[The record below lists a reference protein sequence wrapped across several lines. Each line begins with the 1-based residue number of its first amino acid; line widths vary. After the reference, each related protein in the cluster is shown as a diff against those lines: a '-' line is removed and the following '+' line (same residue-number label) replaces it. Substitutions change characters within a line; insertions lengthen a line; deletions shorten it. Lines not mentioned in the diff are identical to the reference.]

1 MHGSDDPPA
10 PGPGLPA
17 PTPPDMPDHSSTLNE
32 LEAFLRQPDAIMEP
46 SIVDRL
52 REYVMANGHPQ
63 QAVEYLSDSYQGYAQ
78 MAVLVC
84 QWLAAVQHGA
94 AENDPGTPRAASQP
108 PLDEASCLR
117 ELVKERFDPKSFHGI
132 FSRGGAGAPPWLH
145 SLIADTD
152 GRQLIYDLSGRYAN
166 SLLLNF
172 AIQKILQQ
180 PGREAEVAA
189 VGPRLGSYFG
199 VFHRL
204 MVTRLSA
211 ALAST
216 SERELDKLSA
226 EIQQNASQSQH
237 TYIHVQSVL
246 QSLGAHPQGA
256 RFRRLAADLA
266 GHAAQ
271 TQGAVVWR
279 LSPLFWGEPGS
290 GAVGPLLADLMASV
304 EGGPLPSL
312 EVIRLCALYGAEPAE
327 ARPSLDLLRHPRVF
341 RVLLAALF
349 GPGQGLAGQA
359 LAGAVELL
367 ARAAAGGPEREA
379 AVEATRAAL
388 MGAVTLTRKA
398 LHDAKLSAEE
408 LEGTGEVLTVP
419 ICAAGLLCGMELRLA
434 KPAYWSTTFHGLRL
448 PPFLAL
454 LRRVIPLQPQLHD
467 EILRLIGS
475 ILEAMGNSN
484 HDVARA
490 LLDCAVQLLAAG
502 RVLQVLEWAAEYRA
516 RADPSLLRHL
526 AYGVLEAAL
535 PPYSPAFASALLRLM
550 MHAGVKQPRAPGRDA
565 GLRALLDEFAAGCSA
580 LEFRPPLSS
589 RESAFLLGL
598 CDPR

>member
-94 AENDPGTPRAASQP
+94 AGNDPGTPRAASQP

-117 ELVKERFDPKSFHGI
+117 V
-132 FSRGGAGAPPWLH
+132 
-145 SLIADTD
+145 D

-204 MVTRLSA
+204 M
-211 ALAST
+211 
-216 SERELDKLSA
+216 
-226 EIQQNASQSQH
+226 QNASQSQH

-434 KPAYWSTTFHGLRL
+434 KPAHWSTTFHGLRL

-598 CDPR
+598 CEPR